1 MTDDDPLLGRLITEL
16 PEVFEAEV
24 LSRLAPVDK
33 TLLKFA
39 LEGTEAY
46 DSVEARTRMPKRP
59 EGSFGCTLCDDIFP
73 CDLARLRMKVLYTLA
88 THGYFRGRNT
98 KYAHVLLGLTPK
110 ALLPFAAVGNFRA
123 CELLRRAGRHCKAL
137 APPWPPPVAWHGEFL
152 ACAACGG
159 NLDLVKW
166 GVANG
171 CPWETEYVP
180 EVLECAPPWF
190 DDPRPAWAHAVSV
203 AIDHGNESVFH
214 WLLDEQARR
223 ATPGMIPFEEVYHIA
238 MRGTVGMLARGLE
251 IHDPPS
257 FFERHQAALFRD
269 AAKCGRFDNARF
281 LYEYTASWEHEHN
294 ACEMCTLPTAFAA
307 IFGDLA
313 FLEWLRE
320 RGFPWTARGMR
331 AAEFWFSKSLAL
343 ERADPKNVD
352 ADVYERDGAVFES
365 WPIFSCDDEEPE
377 MFVRVRLDNVD
388 ERRKIFRYF
397 KRNECPGHDACDDPE

>member
-46 DSVEARTRMPKRP
+46 DSVEACTRMPKRP
-59 EGSFGCTLCDDIFP
+59 KGSFGCTLCDDIFP

-88 THGYFRGRNT
+88 THGYFSGGNT
-98 KYAHVLLGLTPK
+98 NYAHVLLGLTPQ

-123 CELLRRAGRHCKAL
+123 CKLLRMAGKSKHPKVVARL
-137 APPWPPPVAWHGEFL
+137 LGRGVAWHGEFL

-203 AIDHGNESVFH
+203 AIYHGNENIFH
-214 WLLDEQARR
+214 WLLDEQAPEPP
-223 ATPGMIPFEEVYHIA
+223 PG
-238 MRGTVGMLARGLE
+238 
-251 IHDPPS
+251 
-257 FFERHQAALFRD
+257 
-269 AAKCGRFDNARF
+269 
-281 LYEYTASWEHEHN
+281 
-294 ACEMCTLPTAFAA
+294 
-307 IFGDLA
+307 
-313 FLEWLRE
+313 
-320 RGFPWTARGMR
+320 
-331 AAEFWFSKSLAL
+331 
-343 ERADPKNVD
+343 
-352 ADVYERDGAVFES
+352 
-365 WPIFSCDDEEPE
+365 
-377 MFVRVRLDNVD
+377 
-388 ERRKIFRYF
+388 
-397 KRNECPGHDACDDPE
+397 